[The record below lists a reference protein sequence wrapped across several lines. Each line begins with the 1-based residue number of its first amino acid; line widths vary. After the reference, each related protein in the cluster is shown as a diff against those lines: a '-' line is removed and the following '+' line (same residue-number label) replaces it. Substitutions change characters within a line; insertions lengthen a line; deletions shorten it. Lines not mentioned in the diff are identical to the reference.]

1 MSNGDHTLLDDSED
15 GDFEAREAARE
26 RLAADI
32 GDDELEDEGFDDDE
46 EPFNDS
52 DSFSDGEALASAGMG
67 TDEDYGGFGGED
79 Y

>member
-1 MSNGDHTLLDDSED
+1 MSNGDHTLLDDSND
-15 GDFEAREAARE
+15 GDFEAREAARA

-32 GDDELEDEGFDDDE
+32 GDDELEDEKFDDK
-46 EPFNDS
+46 PFNDS
-52 DSFSDGEALASAGMG
+52 DDFADGEALASAGMG